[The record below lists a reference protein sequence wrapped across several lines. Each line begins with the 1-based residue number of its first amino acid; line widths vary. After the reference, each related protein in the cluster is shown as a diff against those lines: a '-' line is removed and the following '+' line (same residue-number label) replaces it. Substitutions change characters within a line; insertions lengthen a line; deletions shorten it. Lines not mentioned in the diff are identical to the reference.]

1 MGKLLK
7 SCFLAVSDR
16 PARFSRGGGGCCVS
30 IEYKTGEANAI
41 QHRTVRKVHVVMS

>member
-16 PARFSRGGGGCCVS
+16 PARFSRGGGGGAVLASSTKLAKQMLFS
-30 IEYKTGEANAI
+30 IVLSGKFT
-41 QHRTVRKVHVVMS
+41 